1 MVTTMTPYPT
11 RPVGLYNSLAPVRS
25 EPPCTQTITGRLR
38 AWVLLALAGV
48 NTFRYRQSSDVL
60 ATPNADDGCGQCG
73 AKLVAARTLCQ
84 GAGGFGGCQ
93 RSAPTGG
100 AAYGMPRYSSVAAT
114 AFPRTAPS
122 AVVTTRPPLLTALP
136 ADVRP
141 GLAVEP
147 AVAVA
152 LVHAAA
158 VISTAA
164 TAAPLVSLVR
174 TRCLAGIA
182 RIAASASS
190 RLEKSD

>member
-1 MVTTMTPYPT
+1 MVTTMTPCPT

-38 AWVLLALAGV
+38 APAPWAPAPWAPAGV

-73 AKLVAARTLCQ
+73 TKLAAERTPCQ

-122 AVVTTRPPLLTALP
+122 AVATTRPPLLTALP
-136 ADVRP
+136 LALPPDVRP
-141 GLAVEP
+141 GLEV
-147 AVAVA
+147 
-152 LVHAAA
+152 
-158 VISTAA
+158 
-164 TAAPLVSLVR
+164 
-174 TRCLAGIA
+174 
-182 RIAASASS
+182 
-190 RLEKSD
+190 